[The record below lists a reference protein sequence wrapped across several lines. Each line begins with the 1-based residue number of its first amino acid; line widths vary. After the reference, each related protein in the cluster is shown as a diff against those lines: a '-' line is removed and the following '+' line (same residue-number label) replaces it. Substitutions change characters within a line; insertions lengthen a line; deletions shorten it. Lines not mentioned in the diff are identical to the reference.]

1 LDARKHHS
9 HRSTIR
15 RTGRLDTP
23 SMSVRASRGIPRMG
37 EAVPNTGGLAEL
49 VMRRLNAEPG
59 EPPQGMVR
67 RR

>member
-1 LDARKHHS
+1 
-9 HRSTIR
+9 
-15 RTGRLDTP
+15 
-23 SMSVRASRGIPRMG
+23 MSVRASRGIPRIG